1 MTVILMIIAA
11 VAAALI
17 ALFQYGYLGKN
28 KSNKRKP
35 WFALLRFLTVFFV
48 LLLLIAPRFESK
60 TYKALLPQLVIMVDD
75 SKSISH
81 LQASVALKSD
91 LQSLLNNKELKEKF
105 EIQSFQFAKEVQP
118 LDSLQFDK
126 FDTDLNIAISQPQE
140 IFKNRNKAIVV
151 LTDGNQT
158 TGNSF
163 AYSKIDNK
171 TSLYPVIYGDTTQ
184 YPDLLIS
191 NVNVNQYTYLNN
203 EFPVEVF
210 INYQGNE
217 KVMQQL
223 TIIQGSK
230 TLYKE
235 TFSFDAAQKSAIA
248 NFNLSSTAIG
258 TMSLQAKI
266 ETLDEEKNTAN
277 NTRNFAVEVIDQQTN
292 VLILYDQLHPD
303 IGALK
308 KAISSNQQRQVT
320 IKNTSDTYDLNDYNL
335 VVMYGVSPAFAKTYT
350 QKELLGKNT
359 WIIVGPDP
367 DLSYLNKIN
376 TAMNIEVSREYDE
389 AQPILNDTYA
399 SFNVQ
404 SLNFEDYPPVRVPF
418 GDIKFNSN
426 IDVLF
431 YKQIGAIKTK
441 QPIWFSYEN
450 GEEKHAITLA
460 SGLWRWRA
468 QSFLNN
474 KDFKN
479 FDDLV
484 NSQIQY
490 LASNKKRGRL
500 EVTFNP
506 FYDQNR
512 KIEITAQYLNKNY
525 EFDSNGVLNI
535 SVINKNTGEKFNRP
549 FVLQNNVYMVDLS
562 GIVAGDYTFIVQEEN
577 EKLTRKGALSILE
590 YDIEKQQ
597 ASASDT
603 GMKNLVGKENVL
615 YQGDIKTLINKL
627 NSDPLLQ
634 TVERENI
641 KQTSLIDL
649 QYLLGLILLLLAIEW
664 FLRKYNGLI

>member
-1 MTVILMIIAA
+1 MIIAA
-11 VAAALI
+11 VVAVLI
-17 ALFQYGYLGKN
+17 ALFQYGYIGKN
-28 KSNKRKP
+28 KSTKKKP
-35 WFALLRFLTVFFV
+35 WFALLRFLTVFCV
-48 LLLLIAPRFESK
+48 LLILIAPRFESK
-60 TYKALLPQLVIMVDD
+60 TYQELLPQLVIMVDN
-75 SKSISH
+75 SKSIAH
-81 LQASVALKSD
+81 LESSIALKSD
-91 LQSLLNNKELKEKF
+91 LQLLLNDKGINERF
-105 EIQSFQFAKEVQP
+105 EVQSFQFDKDVQP

-126 FDTDLNIAISQPQE
+126 FDTDLNKAISQPQE
-140 IFKNRNKAIVV
+140 IFKNRNKAIVL

-158 TGNSF
+158 TGNSY

-171 TSLYPVIYGDTTQ
+171 TKVFPIIYGDTTQ
-184 YPDLLIS
+184 YPDLYIS
-191 NVNVNQYTYLNN
+191 NINVNRYTYLNN

-210 INYQGNE
+210 INYLGNE
-217 KVMQQL
+217 KATRLL
-223 TIIQGSK
+223 TITQGGK
-230 TLYKE
+230 TLYKK
-235 TFSFDAAQKSAIA
+235 TFTFDIGQKSAIA
-248 NFNLSSTAIG
+248 NFNLGSTTIG
-258 TMSLQAKI
+258 TMSLQATI
-266 ETLDEEKNTAN
+266 EPLNAEKNTAN
-277 NTRNFAVEVIDQQTN
+277 NTRNFAVQVIDQQTN
-292 VLILYDQLHPD
+292 VLILYDYLHPD

-320 IKNTSDTYDLNDYNL
+320 IKNTTDAYDLNEYNL
-335 VVMYGVSPAFAKTYT
+335 VVMYGVSTAFAKAYT

-359 WIIVGPDP
+359 WVIVGPDP

-376 TAMNIEVSREYDE
+376 TAINIDLNREYDE
-389 AQPILNDTYA
+389 AQPILNDAYA
-399 SFNVQ
+399 SFNLQ
-404 SLNFEDYPPVRVPF
+404 SLNFEDYPPVKVPF
-418 GDIKFNSN
+418 GDIKFNTN

-441 QPIWFSYEN
+441 QPIWFTYEN

-490 LASNKKRGRL
+490 LASNKKRDRL
-500 EVTFNP
+500 EVIFDP

-512 KIEITAQYLNKNY
+512 PIEINAQYLNKNY
-525 EFDSNGVLNI
+525 EFDTNGLLNI
-535 SVINKNTGEKFNRP
+535 SVINKNTGEKFDRP
-549 FVLQNNVYMVDLS
+549 FVLQNNAYIVDLS
-562 GIVAGDYTFIVQEEN
+562 GIVAGDYTFIVIEEN
-577 EKLTRKGALSILE
+577 EKLTSKGAISILE

-597 ASASDT
+597 SNASDT

-615 YQGDIKTLINKL
+615 YQGNIKTLINKL
-627 NSDPLLQ
+627 NNEPLLQ

-641 KQTSLIDL
+641 EQTSFIDL
-649 QYLLGLILLLLAIEW
+649 QYLLGLILLLLGIEW